1 MGLSRTLD
9 KDVIAYFT
17 VMSYEGQKIKPPPG
31 GGFNQTESD

>member
-17 VMSYEGQKIKPPPG
+17 VMSFYEGQKIKPPPG
-31 GGFNQTESD
+31 GGFNQT